1 MTDNIKT
8 ISYEEYYSNLKL
20 MSKNDKDIF
29 DSFQFKNPL
38 ELNDTEQVIATLK
51 GMFPENYN
59 EIVNDNGITG
69 KAHNF
74 SHLNK

>member
-59 EIVNDNGITG
+59 EIVHDNGITG